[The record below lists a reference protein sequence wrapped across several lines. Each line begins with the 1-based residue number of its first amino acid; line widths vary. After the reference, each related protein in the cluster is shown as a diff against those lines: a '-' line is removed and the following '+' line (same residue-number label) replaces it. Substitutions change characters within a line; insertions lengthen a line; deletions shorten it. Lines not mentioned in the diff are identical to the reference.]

1 MSTFLSGTALENRTT
16 EIYSMRSNEVRTIFS
31 VYQIWLQ
38 EGLTGTATDRH
49 GVSDVV
55 QTVERRMEPLVR
67 RSLTAKSR
75 PLSSPVTKRGDEL
88 NPLATVPTRTLA
100 RLQ

>member
-1 MSTFLSGTALENRTT
+1 
-16 EIYSMRSNEVRTIFS
+16 MRSNEVRTIFS

-55 QTVERRMEPLVR
+55 QTVERRMEPLRQTKPHREV
-67 RSLTAKSR
+67 
-75 PLSSPVTKRGDEL
+75 SPVVISSHQ
-88 NPLATVPTRTLA
+88 AW
-100 RLQ
+100 